1 MSPFFVGPISTE
13 AFLNRFLPPPSN
25 PSSVPQFPT
34 GLFDDFIKSLSQMES
49 AWYDKF
55 IEAISPHVPSLII
68 AINPPFSRFP
78 ISLES
83 PVLTDPSFSLRAMA
97 PCKTEQPLEPSSV
110 AAPVAVGRANAKDA
124 SRCSS
129 ACPIGSSLTQPK
141 ATTTQLDAV
150 VSAEEFDLQGIDDDD
165 EISDISGPPNPSP
178 KLVLDFEPRACLHAC
193 LHARPSS

>member
-1 MSPFFVGPISTE
+1 MSPFFVGPISAE
-13 AFLNRFLPPPSN
+13 AFLNRFLPPPSD
-25 PSSVPQFPT
+25 PSSVPQFPM
-34 GLFDDFIKSLSQMES
+34 GLFDDFIKSLSQTES

-129 ACPIGSSLTQPK
+129 ACPIGSSLT
-141 ATTTQLDAV
+141 
-150 VSAEEFDLQGIDDDD
+150 
-165 EISDISGPPNPSP
+165 
-178 KLVLDFEPRACLHAC
+178 
-193 LHARPSS
+193 